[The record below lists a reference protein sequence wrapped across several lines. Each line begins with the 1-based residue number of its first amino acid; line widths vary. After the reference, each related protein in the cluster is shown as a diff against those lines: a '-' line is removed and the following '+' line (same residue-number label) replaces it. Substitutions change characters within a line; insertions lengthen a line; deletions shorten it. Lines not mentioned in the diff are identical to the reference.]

1 MGLTDRFTDA
11 REDELARQFLA
22 DGYVVR
28 AVDDRAALD
37 ALRHEIVRL
46 ACEHLKCDPPADDGA
61 FLNAIHERVTVG
73 EINAL
78 RLHVFNGLNR
88 NAWCRPTYLAL
99 ARSIVDALVGNELA
113 MQNRVNLS
121 IQMPNDETS
130 TLAVHA
136 DVWSAETP
144 YEVVEWTPLVD
155 VYDTKAMYILRP
167 EVNRTVRDRMSSL
180 KDGGKDFD
188 LFEAYRDEF
197 HWIPVEYGQTLVFSP
212 ILLHGNVR
220 NDTAE
225 SRWSLNC
232 RLTGLFTP
240 YASDEKCLG
249 RFYTPVTPKV
259 ATRIGM
265 NFRAPEGFDG

>member
-1 MGLTDRFTDA
+1 MALIESFTDPREDALA
-11 REDELARQFLA
+11 REFLA
-22 DGYVVR
+22 NGYVVKE
-28 AVDDRAALD
+28 VDDRAALD
-37 ALRHEIVRL
+37 ALRREIVRL
-46 ACEHLKCDPPADDGA
+46 ACEHLKCDLPVDDGA
-61 FLNAIHERVTVG
+61 FLNGIHERVSVA

-78 RLHVFNGLNR
+78 RLHVFNGLNSH
-88 NAWCRPTYLAL
+88 AWCRPTYLAL
-99 ARSIVDALVGNELA
+99 ARSIIDAVVGNELA

-121 IQMPNDETS
+121 IQMPRDETS

-144 YEVVEWTPLVD
+144 FEVVEWTPLVD
-155 VYDTKAMYILRP
+155 VYDTKAMYILDP
-167 EVNRTVRDRMSSL
+167 EANRTVRGRMSGL
-180 KDGGKDFD
+180 ADGGRDFD
-188 LFEAYRDEF
+188 LFDAYRDRF
-197 HWIPVEYGQTLVFSP
+197 HWVPVAYGQTLVFSP

-259 ATRIGM
+259 ASRIGM
-265 NFRAPEGFDG
+265 NFKAPEGFDD